1 MDLHKV
7 KEIYQEEKEKLLRN
21 LIPQEKP
28 LAFIL
33 GGQPASGKSKLA
45 KEFIG
50 KFSNDNILFVN
61 GDIYREF
68 HPDRQKLINNPLSY
82 SKETQA
88 GGNSGTSRRKAV

>member
-7 KEIYQEEKEKLLRN
+7 EEIYLRERKDLLSD
-21 LIPQEKP
+21 LTPQEKP

-50 KFSNDNILFVN
+50 KFSIQN
-61 GDIYREF
+61 
-68 HPDRQKLINNPLSY
+68 
-82 SKETQA
+82 
-88 GGNSGTSRRKAV
+88 

>member
-45 KEFIG
+45 KEFMG
-50 KFSNDNILFVN
+50 NFSIQN
-61 GDIYREF
+61 
-68 HPDRQKLINNPLSY
+68 
-82 SKETQA
+82 
-88 GGNSGTSRRKAV
+88 